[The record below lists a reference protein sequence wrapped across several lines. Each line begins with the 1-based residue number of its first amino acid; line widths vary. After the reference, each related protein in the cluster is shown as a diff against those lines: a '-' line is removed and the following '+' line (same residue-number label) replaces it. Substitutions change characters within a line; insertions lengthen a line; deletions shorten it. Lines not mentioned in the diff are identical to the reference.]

1 MKGVLSWLVR
11 WVRLPIERFLFCLGC
26 FSRPSTKYYFPQR
39 TLFQF
44 ICPNRPSPSKMVRQS
59 CWVACLLL
67 CVSGFNILKQ
77 DSRST
82 LLDYASFFFVHR
94 TFRGIDREEKDCTFT
109 LERGGAGRV
118 ALKRYFK
125 WIPFILGE

>member
-1 MKGVLSWLVR
+1 VCVWLQYSITGLEKQTA
-11 WVRLPIERFLFCLGC
+11 RL
-26 FSRPSTKYYFPQR
+26 
-39 TLFQF
+39 
-44 ICPNRPSPSKMVRQS
+44 N
-59 CWVACLLL
+59 
-67 CVSGFNILKQ
+67 
-77 DSRST
+77 
-82 LLDYASFFFVHR
+82 YASFFFVHR

>member
-1 MKGVLSWLVR
+1 
-11 WVRLPIERFLFCLGC
+11 
-26 FSRPSTKYYFPQR
+26 
-39 TLFQF
+39 
-44 ICPNRPSPSKMVRQS
+44 
-59 CWVACLLL
+59 
-67 CVSGFNILKQ
+67 VSGYNILSQ

-82 LLDYASFFFVHR
+82 LLDYASFFFVHG